1 MAPPRQASVEAVDD
15 DDDEIQEIPAPEQP
29 QTQAPA
35 SAQPEMQAAEEPEW
49 QVPDLSGYGM
59 ESGDA
64 QPIGRTCPHIPA
76 GLMDGKLFDT
86 AEELLKVSLSF
97 LRVERPHSPWLTTV

>member
-49 QVPDLSGYGM
+49 QVPNLSGYSILAM
-59 ESGDA
+59 HTCRASLSSLTHSGKSGEQPWRA
-64 QPIGRTCPHIPA
+64 LSQPIC
-76 GLMDGKLFDT
+76 GLLPTHEG
-86 AEELLKVSLSF
+86 LL
-97 LRVERPHSPWLTTV
+97 PTH